1 MALPPSGHRHL
12 RLPHSP
18 FDEIPRPAPS
28 PSVKEVHHYHH
39 GPSYPYVPLVPTTVT
54 NVYTGSSAPALKQDA
69 DAKKKK
75 DEKKEDN
82 FLGAVLLGALTVG
95 GSYVVTSEY
104 VKWRRLAN
112 IAEKMSVL
120 KIANDT
126 SLTSNA
132 HVKEVLR
139 DWKKWYSSYTST
151 TRLFHLAKVAGF
163 LSAGAISFGL
173 WKNMD
178 NVMMDGFL
186 GLVTTGAYTV
196 GLWTLYNTLWKKDEE
211 KLMNTL
217 VQKFNQEALESVPF
231 PEPLAPA
238 STPSAS
244 TPSAPTDPSDVVA
257 SLYPSYARQ

>member
-1 MALPPSGHRHL
+1 MSLLFAFHEIRGDVYELARSLYGPSTKWSTTPP
-12 RLPHSP
+12 PPTFTP
-18 FDEIPRPAPS
+18 FDETPRPSSS
-28 PSVKEVHHYHH
+28 PTVKEVHHYHH

-54 NVYTGSSAPALKQDA
+54 NVYTGSSAPAPKQDA
-69 DAKKKK
+69 DEKKKKK
-75 DEKKEDN
+75 DEKKQDN

-126 SLTSNA
+126 SLSSNS

-139 DWKKWYSSYTST
+139 EWKKWYTSYTST

-163 LSAGAISFGL
+163 ISAGAISFGL

-186 GLVTTGAYTV
+186 GLVGTGAYTV
-196 GLWTLYNTLWKKDEE
+196 GLWTLYNTCGKRERR
-211 KLMNTL
+211 
-217 VQKFNQEALESVPF
+217 S
-231 PEPLAPA
+231 
-238 STPSAS
+238 S
-244 TPSAPTDPSDVVA
+244 
-257 SLYPSYARQ
+257 